1 MLPNISCFLN
11 GKVRFVVCLCIFYKN
26 FWVKSK
32 GTILF
37 TNLFYLGWKE
47 NSLKIDWD
55 SVGRGAFR
63 ENCYDF
69 NEMAAI
75 PKLLSLLNRSLE
87 GRRLSAERKY
97 FFLYYRWNVQDKN
110 KLFWSLYFSFC
121 VFIFRTLKMT
131 CYDTEDNAGLYR
143 FIPNS
148 KTITIIVISFLFYTS
163 YFTGIYNN
171 LKLCFSLTDTAVK
184 NG

>member
-1 MLPNISCFLN
+1 MWIFFSWKITSFDLLSIRKKVSFRAIWETWAMPPNISCFLN
-11 GKVRFVVCLCIFYKN
+11 GKVRFVVCLYIFYKN

-55 SVGRGAFR
+55 PVGRGAFR

-69 NEMAAI
+69 NETAAI

-87 GRRLSAERKY
+87 SRRLSAERKY

-110 KLFWSLYFSFC
+110 KLFVVAL
-121 VFIFRTLKMT
+121 
-131 CYDTEDNAGLYR
+131 
-143 FIPNS
+143 P
-148 KTITIIVISFLFYTS
+148 
-163 YFTGIYNN
+163 
-171 LKLCFSLTDTAVK
+171 
-184 NG
+184 

>member
-1 MLPNISCFLN
+1 MNILFVKNHILWPPECPKKVSFCAIWETWAMPPNISCFLN

-63 ENCYDF
+63 ENCFDF
-69 NEMAAI
+69 NEMPAI

-87 GRRLSAERKY
+87 SRCLRAERKY
-97 FFLYYRWNVQDKN
+97 FFLYYRWNVQDK
-110 KLFWSLYFSFC
+110 
-121 VFIFRTLKMT
+121 
-131 CYDTEDNAGLYR
+131 
-143 FIPNS
+143 
-148 KTITIIVISFLFYTS
+148 
-163 YFTGIYNN
+163 
-171 LKLCFSLTDTAVK
+171 
-184 NG
+184 

>member
-1 MLPNISCFLN
+1 MWIFFLWKITSFDLLRIRKKVSFRAVWETWAMPPNISCFLN

-37 TNLFYLGWKE
+37 TYLFYLGWKE

-55 SVGRGAFR
+55 SVGCGAFR

-87 GRRLSAERKY
+87 SRRLSAERKY
-97 FFLYYRWNVQDKN
+97 FFLYYWWNVQDKN
-110 KLFWSLYFSFC
+110 KLF
-121 VFIFRTLKMT
+121 VV
-131 CYDTEDNAGLYR
+131 GL
-143 FIPNS
+143 
-148 KTITIIVISFLFYTS
+148 L
-163 YFTGIYNN
+163 
-171 LKLCFSLTDTAVK
+171 
-184 NG
+184 

>member
-1 MLPNISCFLN
+1 MPPNISCFLN
-11 GKVRFVVCLCIFYKN
+11 GKVRFVVCLCIFFKN

-87 GRRLSAERKY
+87 SRRLSAEQKY
-97 FFLYYRWNVQDKN
+97 SFCIIGELFRTKISFLW
-110 KLFWSLYFSFC
+110 LLYFSFC

-131 CYDTEDNAGLYR
+131 CYDTKDNAGLYR
-143 FIPNS
+143 FIPDS
-148 KTITIIVISFLFYTS
+148 KTITIIIVSFLFYTS
-163 YFTGIYNN
+163 YFTGIITILSYV
-171 LKLCFSLTDTAVK
+171 LASQTQQ
-184 NG
+184 